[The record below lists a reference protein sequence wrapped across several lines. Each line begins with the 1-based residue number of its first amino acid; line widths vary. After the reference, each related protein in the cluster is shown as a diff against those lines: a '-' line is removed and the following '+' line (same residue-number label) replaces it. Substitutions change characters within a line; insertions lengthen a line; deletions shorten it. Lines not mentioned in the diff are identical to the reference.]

1 MVEVIKETLLLIVLI
16 IGSAFVLIQ
25 IVDKS
30 LDIKL
35 KMLKLERLENDAQ
48 KEKGTKEGEESSSLH
63 AVSIISHHYEL
74 GNHSIYYFNH
84 HLDYLQY
91 HQF

>member
-1 MVEVIKETLLLIVLI
+1 MVETIRETLLLIASI
-16 IGSAFVLIQ
+16 IGSAFVLVQ

-48 KEKGTKEGEESSSLH
+48 KEKGTKEGE
-63 AVSIISHHYEL
+63 
-74 GNHSIYYFNH
+74 
-84 HLDYLQY
+84 
-91 HQF
+91 

>member
-1 MVEVIKETLLLIVLI
+1 METIRETLLLIASI
-16 IGSAFVLIQ
+16 IGSAFVLVQ

-48 KEKGTKEGEESSSLH
+48 KEKGTKEGE
-63 AVSIISHHYEL
+63 
-74 GNHSIYYFNH
+74 
-84 HLDYLQY
+84 
-91 HQF
+91 